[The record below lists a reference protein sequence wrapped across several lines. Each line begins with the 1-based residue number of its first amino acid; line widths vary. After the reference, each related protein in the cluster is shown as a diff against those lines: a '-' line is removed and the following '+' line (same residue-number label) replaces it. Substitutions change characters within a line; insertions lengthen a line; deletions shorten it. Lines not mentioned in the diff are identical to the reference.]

1 MNAKSV
7 AGGHQKASFDPLTRG
22 FTRLQIES
30 AILFVERINYDAAY
44 GRDSELCLASRR
56 VLNAMQRHANDKAQL
71 RSEAE

>member
-1 MNAKSV
+1 VKKTCKPSN
-7 AGGHQKASFDPLTRG
+7 DPLIRG

-56 VLNAMQRHANDKAQL
+56 VLTAMRRHANAPVHGRNV
-71 RSEAE
+71 RSVP